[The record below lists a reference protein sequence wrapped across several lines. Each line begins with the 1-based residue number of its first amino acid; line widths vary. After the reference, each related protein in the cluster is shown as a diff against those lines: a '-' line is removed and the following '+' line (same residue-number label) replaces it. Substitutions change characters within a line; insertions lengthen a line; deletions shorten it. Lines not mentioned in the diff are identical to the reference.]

1 LALLKQ
7 QREIENLNEQLLL
20 SRKTCDTNRIFV
32 MSQTLTDQDFKN
44 AATKLS
50 CSEAAVRAVAEVM
63 SSGIGKS
70 SRGCRIT
77 G

>member
-1 LALLKQ
+1 
-7 QREIENLNEQLLL
+7 
-20 SRKTCDTNRIFV
+20 

-63 SSGIGKS
+63 SSGIAKS